1 MNVQQKCPAYGVQVK
16 ILDRQNTKQNKH
28 KMRNLAKVDFT
39 EKQVE
44 NLSLPTIMH
53 MTLTFLTK
61 DKVKQEY
68 LLRNL

>member
-1 MNVQQKCPAYGVQVK
+1 
-16 ILDRQNTKQNKH
+16 
-28 KMRNLAKVDFT
+28 MRNLAKVDFT

-68 LLRNL
+68 LLDRELAKEVLLFL